1 MLIVMLRRKS
11 HTFYSSEREFTNNFI
26 TNDTKGSLAKDLVF
40 LRKLEHYL
48 KDGETTRE

>member
-1 MLIVMLRRKS
+1 MLIIMLRRKS
-11 HTFYSSEREFTNNFI
+11 HTFYSSEREFTNNF
-26 TNDTKGSLAKDLVF
+26 TNDTKGSLAKDLIF